1 MKKEMIPMKKRT
13 KKWKIGTCVMLG
25 FFLLPSVSSAE
36 SNEMKVDFSEST
48 SRVMEKVV
56 ALPEKGVAN
65 NVSVDNGDV
74 DYSQNGKNV
83 TIQVS
88 GGNSYR
94 NEYNPYKYARYET
107 SSRSSSVNS
116 FVNTLSYNSGGFAG
130 TLSKDGSSYVS
141 SGSYVPSDTKYVT
154 GQTSSYYNSGGY
166 SGYLSSYLYSG
177 SYTASDSK
185 SISNYV
191 GYTQSGYCD
200 TRMGG
205 DWMHCYP
212 KPDKPSTYNYSSGGY
227 SGTLNSSGYN
237 YDSTPAYPSGNGHY
251 RFDYSRTW
259 YYSGTITKPGSDTR
273 VYRYQGNVS
282 RPESDTR
289 IYKQEYGGMV
299 YQGGYDT
306 TYRYSVTLGYVLD
319 NAPPRADVTQTP
331 SYWTNK
337 NVTIQLSNI
346 QDVGEAG
353 MKQVVLPNGV
363 VTTQSNISYTA
374 TSNQDYDFI
383 LEDKVGNREVKKVVV
398 ENIDKEAPTG
408 LLKSENTEWTN
419 ESYRLLLENI
429 RDTGGSGVK
438 QVRFPDNHWQSVR
451 EGDSLNYRIDSNGVY
466 TFLIQDNAGNETV
479 KSIQVENIDKVSPN
493 GSISYIAGNENQG
506 LQMNVNAS
514 DEDSGVE
521 SIQTPDG
528 KLTIGSGASFK
539 TSTAGDY
546 DFIVRDRAGNLAT
559 LKGIAKAPIF
569 TVKQEGMNYVVSVT
583 KQYTGTPVIE
593 REETKEIFKTTNT
606 SYPISKNDDY
616 SFKVNDGGVWS
627 TPIKNSID
635 NFHELQAPRISI
647 LYNKNWTNQKSVLLN
662 VKVDSLINRQIKT
675 VWLPTEQPTNATSF
689 IYTVS
694 ANGIYT
700 FRAID
705 SDGTY
710 GYASAVVSNI
720 DTQTPTIQFTT
731 PDDWINRDP
740 ELTINVINN

>member
-1 MKKEMIPMKKRT
+1 MKKRR
-13 KKWKIGTCVMLG
+13 KSWGIGTCVALG
-25 FFLLPSVSSAE
+25 LLLIPSVSYGQ

-48 SRVMEKVV
+48 SRAMQKVV
-56 ALPEKGVAN
+56 VLPEKSVVKNAT
-65 NVSVDNGDV
+65 VDNGNV
-74 DYSQNGKNV
+74 AYSQSGKNV
-83 TIQVS
+83 TVS
-88 GGNSYR
+88 VSDGNAYR
-94 NEYNPYKYARYET
+94 NEYNPYKYAQYET
-107 SSRSSSVNS
+107 SSRTSSVNS
-116 FVNTLSYNSGGFAG
+116 FANTLSYNSGGFTG
-130 TLSKDGSSYVS
+130 TLSKNGSSYVS
-141 SGSYVPSDTKYVT
+141 SGSYIPSDTKYVT

-177 SYTASDSK
+177 SYTPSDSK

-227 SGTLNSSGYN
+227 SGTLTSSGYN

-289 IYKQEYGGMV
+289 MYKQEYGGMV

-306 TYRYSVTLGYVLD
+306 TYRYSVTLEYVLD
-319 NAPPRADVTQTP
+319 NTPPRADVTQTP
-331 SYWTNK
+331 IYWTNG

-346 QDVGEAG
+346 QDVGGAG

-363 VTTQSNISYTA
+363 VTTQSTISYTA
-374 TSNQDYDFI
+374 TSNQAYDFT
-383 LEDKVGNREVKKVVV
+383 LEDEVGNIEVKRVVV
-398 ENIDKEAPTG
+398 GNIDKEAPSG
-408 LLKSENTEWTN
+408 LLKAENTKWTN
-419 ESYRLLLENI
+419 TSYRLLLENI

-438 QVRFPDNHWQSVR
+438 QVRFPDNHWQSVK

-479 KSIQVENIDKVSPN
+479 KSIQVDNIDKVSPT
-493 GSISYIAGNENQG
+493 GSISYIPGNENQG
-506 LQMNVNAS
+506 LRMNVNAF

-521 SIQTPDG
+521 SIQSPDG
-528 KLTIGSGASFK
+528 KVTLGGGASFR
-539 TSTAGDY
+539 TSIPGSY

-559 LKGIAKAPIF
+559 LKGVAKAPIF
-569 TVKQEGMNYVVSVT
+569 TVKQDGMNYVISVT

-616 SFKVNDGGVWS
+616 SFSVNDGGVWS
-627 TPIKNSID
+627 TPITNSIE

-662 VKVDSLINRQIKT
+662 VKVESLINRPIKT
-675 VWLPTEQPTNATSF
+675 VWLPTNQPTNVTTF
-689 IYTVS
+689 NYTVTE
-694 ANGIYT
+694 NGMYT
-700 FRAID
+700 FKAMD
-705 SDGTY
+705 ADGNY
-710 GYASAVVSNI
+710 GYASAIINNI
-720 DTQTPTIQFTT
+720 DTKTPSIEMLT
-731 PDDWINRDP
+731 PNGWVTKDP
-740 ELTINVINN
+740 ELTINVNND